1 MTAICLFL
9 SLAVQTVNPESDRA
23 PNMAKSLTFPSETS
37 SKTKKSTTQPKEV
50 ERIQKSAEPAPMDAG
65 PNSVLKP
72 KLDGRQYK
80 YVVLSNGMK
89 VMLIH
94 QKFARLVFSFF
105 RNFIVFTNIF

>member
-94 QKFARLVFSFF
+94 QKFARLVFYFFKEFYSFYEYF
-105 RNFIVFTNIF
+105 